1 MMNKYALLIE
11 LEKKTRDTFKTCLK
25 ALHSALMQILA
36 WNTKKDSRL
45 YFLRM
50 YYVTR
55 PLIEVN
61 NDLILEGQ
69 VNVFLHL
76 SRTVLFK

>member
-1 MMNKYALLIE
+1 
-11 LEKKTRDTFKTCLK
+11 
-25 ALHSALMQILA
+25 MQILA

-45 YFLRM
+45 YLLRM

-76 SRTVLFK
+76 SRTVLFKWSYYKDNKL

>member
-1 MMNKYALLIE
+1 
-11 LEKKTRDTFKTCLK
+11 
-25 ALHSALMQILA
+25 MQILA

-45 YFLRM
+45 YLLRM